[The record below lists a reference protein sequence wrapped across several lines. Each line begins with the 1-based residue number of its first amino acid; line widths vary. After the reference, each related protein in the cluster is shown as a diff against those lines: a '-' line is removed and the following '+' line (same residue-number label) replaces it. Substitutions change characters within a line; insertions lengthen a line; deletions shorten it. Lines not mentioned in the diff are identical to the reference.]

1 MSKNYRR
8 IEKER
13 LTIEGFVPIFKQ
25 LESLGVLY
33 DRQFCDSG
41 HSYVLHVWI
50 NEEVKCNLFMKSL
63 KWVPFGYKDKDDKFH
78 FHKGVSGQGIES
90 LVEYLKNAKPLPKK
104 KEYTYIEKIEALKNI
119 LMIIR
124 NETNFDII
132 DDAIEKYCN

>member
-1 MSKNYRR
+1 MSKNKKRLL
-8 IEKER
+8 KEQAT
-13 LTIEGFVPIFKQ
+13 LDSFLPKFKE
-25 LESLGVLY
+25 LDDCGVFY
-33 DRQFCDSG
+33 DKKFCDSG
-41 HSYVLHVWI
+41 HTYVVHVWI
-50 NEEVKCNLFMKSL
+50 NENVKCNLFMKTL

-124 NETNFDII
+124 NEKNFDII